1 MVNIE
6 GQNKLVYQVF
16 VFGAT
21 TKQSSERD
29 LLMCCLETLHPRDVF
44 PQRLLRNWRKHT
56 GQTNAVV
63 MGRGWLNSRGNDL

>member
-6 GQNKLVYQVF
+6 GQNKLVYPVF

-29 LLMCCLETLHPRDVF
+29 LLRRCLETLHPRDVF
-44 PQRLLRNWRKHT
+44 PRRLLGNRRKHT

-63 MGRGWLNSRGNDL
+63 VGRGWLNSRGNDL